1 MQHRDLI
8 YPCQLNMPYAA
19 KDRLEFIKRSNIT
32 PDTRILDIGGMVS
45 EELPA
50 AISGI
55 TSKKVILNAVIL
67 RPLLLPFKNSMFRSA
82 ISYHYFD
89 LVSPDKLGFAF
100 EEISRVLDNDGSF
113 SFMVLNWSANN
124 DAQKSNLIFNEV
136 LKSIGAL
143 YQHDV
148 EDISMKLNK
157 SGFTE
162 ITVESIKR
170 DILIPKEYVNEHFI
184 MLGNLVKMER
194 TKNGSAISPL
204 AKQYFHYM
212 KKNGEAMLP
221 AMHFMARK

>member
-1 MQHRDLI
+1 
-8 YPCQLNMPYAA
+8 MPYAA
-19 KDRLEFIKRSNIT
+19 KDRLEFIKRSNI
-32 PDTRILDIGGMVS
+32 DSGTRILDIGGMLL
-45 EELPA
+45 EELPK

-55 TSKKVILNAVIL
+55 TSRKNIQNAVIL
-67 RPLLLPFKNSMFRSA
+67 RPLLLPFKKSSFISV

-89 LVSPDKLGFAF
+89 LVSQDKLGFAL
-100 EEISRVLDNDGSF
+100 EEISRVLDKNGIF

-124 DAQKSNLIFNEV
+124 DAQKSNLIFNEI

-143 YQHDV
+143 FQHDL
-148 EDISMKLNK
+148 EDISMKLNN
-157 SGFTE
+157 SGFSE

-170 DILIPKEYVNEHFI
+170 DIHIPKEYINEHFL

-194 TKNGSAISPL
+194 TKDGSTISPL

-221 AMHFMARK
+221 ALHFTARK